1 MIPRP
6 FALWS
11 VEPPAPAADRRSRAR
26 AGRSAGAQVRPS
38 SYPGLMA
45 GTRSTWRQ
53 ATAAGSGQ
61 TAQRPTRAAVTLSTI
76 RSNA

>member
-11 VEPPAPAADRRSRAR
+11 VEPPPAAPEHRAR
-26 AGRSAGAQVRPS
+26 GGAVRSSR
-38 SYPGLMA
+38 PGLMP
-45 GTRSTWRQ
+45 GTRSTWRR
-53 ATAAGSGQ
+53 ATAAGPGQ

-76 RSNA
+76 RSSA